1 MRFESASG
9 PPACNGG
16 NGGNGDL
23 TFTIH
28 DGDAGAGAR

>member
-1 MRFESASG
+1 MHFESASG

-16 NGGNGDL
+16 NGDP
-23 TFTIH
+23 TFTIN